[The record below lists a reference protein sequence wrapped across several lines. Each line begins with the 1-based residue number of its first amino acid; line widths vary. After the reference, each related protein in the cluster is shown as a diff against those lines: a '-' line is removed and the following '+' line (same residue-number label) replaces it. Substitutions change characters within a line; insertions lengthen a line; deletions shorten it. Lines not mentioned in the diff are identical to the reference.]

1 MESAHYQIAG
11 TEVYLTE
18 IAVVVAVLALI
29 GLFAICMKPFL
40 QQIQTALGILLVMGV
55 VLIAALVTPHVQPQ
69 ELMAWGGTIG
79 TNPFH
84 GILSIVILAPWAFVG
99 FEVISLETAHFR
111 FRVEKAGRLIT
122 FAILMGGCIYVV
134 LALTAIVSQPENL
147 DGWQAYV
154 QSLDQ
159 LDGIASVPT
168 FFVLQNTLGTF
179 GAIVGFGYVSAA
191 TYRAAKRENSRRGKT
206 LGTAGVI
213 LAAGFAA
220 AQLIPGISLIETMK
234 AESYLLLAFWCLLGF
249 AFYWRTM
256 RADPHES
263 QRNETLTIAALFFLL
278 IFSVVIWYIKM
289 IIRLTDNRA
298 PHAAVVCCSVI
309 LLSVILL
316 GLVVM
321 LLIHSKLQEKQM
333 LLEREK
339 IRAIENSQAKSR
351 FLFNMSHDIRAP
363 MNAVIG
369 YANLALKEPVGPAV
383 KSYLEKINLSSY
395 HMLSLINDNLVM
407 SRIESGKLEL
417 REKPVNMGRIVGEIG
432 DLFSEQ
438 MRQKGITFEVNAAD
452 IENSCAYCDKKNLTR
467 VLLNLVS
474 NAYKFTPK
482 TAGSRWRCSNVMRR
496 DTTMSS

>member
-1 MESAHYQIAG
+1 MNMAEDHILS
-11 TEVYLTE
+11 ERFNKPSVCF
-18 IAVVVAVLALI
+18 
-29 GLFAICMKPFL
+29 LFLMSL
-40 QQIQTALGILLVMGV
+40 S
-55 VLIAALVTPHVQPQ
+55 VLI
-69 ELMAWGGTIG
+69 
-79 TNPFH
+79 
-84 GILSIVILAPWAFVG
+84 
-99 FEVISLETAHFR
+99 SLF
-111 FRVEKAGRLIT
+111 GR
-122 FAILMGGCIYVV
+122 
-134 LALTAIVSQPENL
+134 TAISWVVDLS
-147 DGWQAYV
+147 
-154 QSLDQ
+154 S
-159 LDGIASVPT
+159 
-168 FFVLQNTLGTF
+168 F

-191 TYRAAKRENSRRGKT
+191 TYRAAKRENSRRGRA
-206 LGTAGVI
+206 LGTAGAV

-220 AQLIPGISLIETMK
+220 AQLIPGISLIEMMK

-309 LLSVILL
+309 LLSVVLL

-339 IRAIENSQAKSR
+339 IRAIENS
-351 FLFNMSHDIRAP
+351 
-363 MNAVIG
+363 
-369 YANLALKEPVGPAV
+369 
-383 KSYLEKINLSSY
+383 
-395 HMLSLINDNLVM
+395 
-407 SRIESGKLEL
+407 
-417 REKPVNMGRIVGEIG
+417 
-432 DLFSEQ
+432 
-438 MRQKGITFEVNAAD
+438 
-452 IENSCAYCDKKNLTR
+452 CAYCDKKNLTR

-482 TAGSRWRCSNVMRR
+482 TAESRWRCSNVMRR